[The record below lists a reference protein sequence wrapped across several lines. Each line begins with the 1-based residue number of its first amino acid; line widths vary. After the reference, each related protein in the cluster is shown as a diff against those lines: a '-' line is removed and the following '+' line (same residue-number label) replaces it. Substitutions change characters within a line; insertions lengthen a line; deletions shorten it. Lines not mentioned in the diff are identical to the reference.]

1 MPDEIPRD
9 DAVDV
14 IMSGYRDALRDKGLD
29 EKALARGRKAQ
40 FQAHRTRTVKIKG
53 KLEKDFKLPPGYKVV
68 AKTTDT
74 DGETELIIQVKEIAW
89 GVRQRAT
96 ESIEKLLG
104 IITKAN
110 DQEFSGVIVIH
121 SDIPEVAPLPEE
133 FKDDSGGKP

>member
-14 IMSGYRDALRDKGLD
+14 IMSGYRDALREKGLD

-40 FQAHRTRTVKIKG
+40 FLAHRTRTIKIKG
-53 KLEKDFKLPPGYKVV
+53 KLPDDFKLPAAYKVV
-68 AKTTDT
+68 AKAVDG
-74 DGETELIIQVKEIAW
+74 DGETELVLQVKEIAW

-121 SDIPEVAPLPEE
+121 SDIPEVAPLPEK
-133 FKDDSGGKP
+133 FKDDTGEAP